1 MTRRP
6 RGELETAVL
15 RILWDSPTPLAAKDI
30 RDAFTD
36 QDPVPALTTLLTV
49 LDRLAKKG
57 TVVKEP
63 ATGAGY
69 VFSAASSEST
79 FAATAMVSALLS
91 SSDRSAALLRFAGQ
105 LDASDLQALRRAVG
119 TDDTDEN

>member
-15 RILWDSPTPLAAKDI
+15 RILWGSSTPLPAKDI
-30 RDAFTD
+30 REAFAD
-36 QDPVPALTTLLTV
+36 QSSIPALTTLLTV
-49 LDRLAKKG
+49 LDRLARKG

-63 ATGAGY
+63 ASGAGY

-91 SSDRSAALLRFAGQ
+91 SNDRSTALLRFAGQ
-105 LDASDLQALRRAVG
+105 LDASDLEALRRAVG
-119 TDDTDEN
+119 PENTDED